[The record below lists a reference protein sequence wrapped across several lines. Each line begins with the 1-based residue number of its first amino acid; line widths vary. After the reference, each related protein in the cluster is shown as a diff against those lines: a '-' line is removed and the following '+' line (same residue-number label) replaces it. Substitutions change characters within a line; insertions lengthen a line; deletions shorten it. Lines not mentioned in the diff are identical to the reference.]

1 MCRINIMQRIQK
13 IEIRCRVTKGIIQ
26 RSEEGLL
33 RWCGYL
39 ERNEENRMTEWKE
52 GLTGVILGRNRGRV

>member
-1 MCRINIMQRIQK
+1 MQRIQK

-39 ERNEENRMTEWKE
+39 ERNEENRMTERVYLFGVEGGAYRGHPRKE
-52 GLTGVILGRNRGRV
+52 